1 MSCAGFPVDNFA
13 ARRRRDKR
21 QPRGPRRQTPSWGSA
36 GSKRHEGACVCV
48 CVDPPT
54 PTSPPTSLFKHHWS
68 ELGHPPPAPQMIKTS
83 AARSENI
90 ERNDFTQ
97 VAVRWVGSC
106 FTFGEKRVFSSTFFF
121 FADMHVIDHKKQL
134 WARKWPLCH
143 INLIRR
149 RIYEYYDKTLCI
161 ICWLHAGS
169 AGVSS

>member
-1 MSCAGFPVDNFA
+1 MRCPALVSPLITLQRGGGGEIKDSRAVLGG
-13 ARRRRDKR
+13 RRRVEGQRD
-21 QPRGPRRQTPSWGSA
+21 PRDMKAR
-36 GSKRHEGACVCV
+36 VCAFV

-54 PTSPPTSLFKHHWS
+54 PTPPPTSLFKHHWS

-121 FADMHVIDHKKQL
+121 FS
-134 WARKWPLCH
+134 
-143 INLIRR
+143 LICMS
-149 RIYEYYDKTLCI
+149 LI
-161 ICWLHAGS
+161 IKSNFEHANDLS
-169 AGVSS
+169 VTST